1 MACVRDVC
9 VSGWGR
15 TLCAWMSGAALWRP
29 FSPSAFGKFQ
39 ELDSGYVLAQH
50 EPLLTEPYRWP
61 LGTVFSSP
69 LRINVKLLIVEGS
82 P

>member
-1 MACVRDVC
+1 MCTRCVC
-9 VSGWGR
+9 VGVGQGSVCMDVRG
-15 TLCAWMSGAALWRP
+15 SIVRP
-29 FSPSAFGKFQ
+29 FSPSALGKFQ